1 MASQNVFTNLVN
13 AGKKSRLK
21 DFSYTTYATEVALL
35 ADTHDATIA
44 DGGASFTMAMAED
57 NGAIWYW
64 KGGQTNADV
73 SSAGNGTSW
82 FDSDKDQEVIL
93 ELIDAPINTD
103 VLGTIIP
110 AVAPTNLTA
119 NTKLVTWTDANGD
132 LHLYQVTDPVGTP
145 VFTEITAPR
154 QATIV
159 TTATDVAG
167 VTAIPARANTVYTNT
182 TTGQVFIVTEDS
194 IVTEISDGNK
204 DYYGVFNTVTLV
216 AGVESVFD
224 VNADATL
231 AVTNLLSTVT
241 EVAFSQ
247 YLIDVQLFDV
257 SNNNQL
263 ATNMYAVRPITT
275 STFGITSNIGVDVIA
290 SFNFVGK

>member
-1 MASQNVFTNLVN
+1 MALQNVFTNLVN

-21 DFSYTTYATEVALL
+21 DFSYTTYATEVSLL
-35 ADTHDATIA
+35 ADTHDAVLQ
-44 DGGASFTMAMAED
+44 DGRASFTMALAED
-57 NGAIWYW
+57 TGTIWYW
-64 KGGQTNADV
+64 KGGLTNSDV

-93 ELIDAPINTD
+93 ELVDAPINTD

-119 NTKLVTWTDANGD
+119 NTKIVTWVDANGD

-159 TTATDVAG
+159 TTATDIAG
-167 VTAIPARANTVYTNT
+167 VTALPARANTVYTNT

-257 SNNNQL
+257 SNSNQL
-263 ATNMYAVRPITT
+263 ATNMYAVRPISV